1 MSKRL
6 SVILDANISGFQS
19 KMKAAGAS
27 LDRFNAKAA
36 AGKMGALQGALTA
49 VGAKATAAGKSLT
62 KYVTVPLLA
71 VGAAAVKAYQD
82 VEKGSANVIKATGAT
97 GKAAEELESVYK
109 EVAGNVVGSF
119 EEIGAA
125 VGELNTRLGLTGDEL
140 EAASEAT
147 MKFANVN
154 GIDAKKAVADVTRMM
169 NNAGISADEYESVL
183 DKLTVAAQQ
192 SGIDVGKL
200 AETVTA
206 NAASFRQLGFSTDE
220 SIAMLASFE
229 KAGVNSQQVLA
240 GMKRG
245 VAEWL
250 KEGKSAKEG
259 YSDFVKGIQDGSVTA
274 QDAIELFGTRA
285 GTAMYDAAK
294 TGQLDFEEMYSA
306 ITGGSKGALD
316 EVYENT
322 LTTSQ
327 KMQVAWKNVKLAL
340 ADAGKAIA
348 KALLP
353 IVQKIAQKVRD
364 WSKAFSNLSDA
375 QKETIVKILAI
386 AAAAGP
392 LLTIIGKMATG
403 IAGLI
408 GKVGSLAGA
417 LNPTVLAIAA
427 VAAAVGVVVAAIVN
441 YRKKQEQFAKATD
454 GLRSA
459 AAGATSAMQK
469 ESGEMDRQYVSSRKL
484 KGEVDDLAKS
494 QAALADEMLRN
505 NNEAE
510 ASGRVLDRYGST
522 IEELSG
528 RSDLTAGDVARLKE
542 AVAELNEQLGTEYK
556 VVVDPDGRYRVV
568 AEDASDATAAI
579 MELIEAKKAEL
590 RAEAYAA
597 NYKGAVEAQ
606 IEAEQKLAEAKTVAS
621 QKTQEYWDAMAR
633 GETNLASYK
642 AEMDEAN
649 AAVDEAQ
656 GLYDAAADSVEAAGD
671 AYDLATEA
679 AAENASEIVK
689 AVDANRTLATSLTSG
704 GKSASK
710 FAHEL
715 EAAGV
720 DVKKLQGLSE
730 KQSQFLATAYDPAAE
745 NAAECFGQV
754 TSVGTEAFDQIYDE
768 CNGDADLIEKRL
780 AELEDVDIESD
791 VKVTDK
797 GTAKATEK
805 KLTALDKIKL
815 KVKEQVVK
823 EKGVSAVKTA
833 LDSIAG
839 ITLGTKTAKVQ
850 QTGDDPLGYISKWN
864 KAKPLSKTLKVVA
877 DITATATK
885 LVAKLF
891 SASGS
896 VSRRGGILNSIPRYA
911 TGGIVHRP
919 TLTNI
924 GWVGENGAEAV
935 VPLTNRRYMRPVGR
949 TIADEMVSALQGM
962 AGPQF
967 GGYDSQSV
975 QLAGINQS
983 LDSMQLG
990 IYLDGKTLVGHTAR
1004 RYDARLGRDYAMN
1017 GRGRL

>member
-1 MSKRL
+1 MSKRM

-27 LDRFNAKAA
+27 LDKFNAKAA
-36 AGKMGALQGALTA
+36 GGKLGALQGTLSA

-82 VEKGSANVIKATGAT
+82 VEKGTANVIKATGAT
-97 GKAAEELESVYK
+97 GKAAEELEAVYK

-125 VGELNTRLGLTGDEL
+125 VGELNTRLGLTGDAL
-140 EAASEAT
+140 ESASEAT

-169 NNAGISADEYESVL
+169 NNAGISVDEYESVL

-200 AETVTA
+200 SETVTA

-250 KEGKSAKEG
+250 KEGKSAKQG
-259 YSDFVKGIQDGSVTA
+259 YSEFVKGIQDGSVTA

-294 TGQLDFEEMYSA
+294 SGQLDFEEMYSA

-353 IVQKIAQKVRD
+353 IIEKIAKKVKD
-364 WSKAFSNLSDA
+364 WSKAFSNLTDA
-375 QKETIVKILAI
+375 QKETVVKILAI

-408 GKVGSLAGA
+408 GKVGGLATA

-441 YRKKQEQFAKATD
+441 YRKKQERFVKATD

-459 AAGATSAMQK
+459 AAGATSAIEDEAKSFGLGASEAVKMK
-469 ESGEMDRQYVSSRKL
+469 R
-484 KGEVDDLAKS
+484 EVDDLAKS

-510 ASGRVLDRYGST
+510 ANNRVLDMYGQRV
-522 IEELSG
+522 EELAG
-528 RSDLTAGDVARLKE
+528 RSDLTTGEVALLKE
-542 AVAELNEQLGTEYK
+542 AVAELNEQLGTEFT
-556 VVVDPDGRYRVV
+556 VEVDKDGRYRVMT
-568 AEDASDATAAI
+568 ADAKDATDQIAK
-579 MELIEAKKAEL
+579 LIEMKKAEARADAAAQNYKAAVQEQI
-590 RAEAYAA
+590 RAEQELASAKQTQREAQA
-597 NYKGAVEAQ
+597 NYDKAVEAND
-606 IEAEQKLAEAKTVAS
+606 IP
-621 QKTQEYWDAMAR
+621 AMQR
-633 GETNLASYK
+633 YK
-642 AEMDEAN
+642 AELDVANETVAEAAELN
-649 AAVDEAQ
+649 
-656 GLYDAAADSVEAAGD
+656 GAAADAVDAAGNAMD
-671 AYDLATEA
+671 ISTEA
-679 AAENASEIVK
+679 AQENASAWIK
-689 AVDANRTLATSLTSG
+689 AVEANRGLVASLGAG

-720 DVKKLQGLSE
+720 DVKKLQGLTE
-730 KQSQFLATAYDPAAE
+730 KQSDFLASAYDPAAE
-745 NAAECFGQV
+745 NAAECFDAIS
-754 TSVGTEAFDQIYDE
+754 SVGTEAFEQIYDE
-768 CNGDADLIEKRL
+768 CNGDTEEIMKRL
-780 AELEDVDIESD
+780 QELEEVDIEPE

-797 GTAKATEK
+797 GTAKDTEK

-839 ITLGTKTAKVQ
+839 ITLGTKTATVKQ
-850 QTGDDPLGYISKWN
+850 KGDDPLGYAEKWN
-864 KAKPLSKTLKVVA
+864 AY
-877 DITATATK
+877 K
-885 LVAKLF
+885 LVNKAITISASLVGSAVGKVF
-891 SASGS
+891 SARGA
-896 VSRRGGILNSIPRYA
+896 VSWQGHILDSIPKYA

-919 TLTNI
+919 TLTSI

-949 TIADEMVSALQGM
+949 AIADEMVSALQGM
-962 AGPQF
+962 AGPQYNGF
-967 GGYDSQSV
+967 ASQSQ
-975 QLAGINQS
+975 QLAGIGSSIDN
-983 LDSMQLG
+983 LQLG
-990 IYLDGKTLVGHTAR
+990 IYLDGKTLVGKTAS
-1004 RYDARLGRDYAMN
+1004 RYDRQLGTNYAQS